1 MSWVF
6 LHDLLHLIK
15 KKKIYEEG
23 VINIPILQWKQALL
37 KLQVGERD
45 AFWKAY

>member
-23 VINIPILQWKQALL
+23 VINIPTL
-37 KLQVGERD
+37 
-45 AFWKAY
+45 